1 MQPPKQVSDTTHSVI
16 RSAVC
21 KPPLLG
27 GIAAFGGTQ
36 NEEANCLLVRLNKLA
51 LSLGCFRSGSGSIE
65 LHHSDLAICTDLD
78 IGDLEDWS
86 AFDCAR
92 SGARQLH

>member
-1 MQPPKQVSDTTHSVI
+1 MALFAGTQKEEASL
-16 RSAVC
+16 
-21 KPPLLG
+21 PPLS
-27 GIAAFGGTQ
+27 
-36 NEEANCLLVRLNKLA
+36 VNKLA